1 MYKECSS
8 SKATSILQSGIF
20 PLQYDVELWEK
31 FRPLYSKVCIIM
43 IASKY
48 INILSDSL
56 LLFE

>member
-1 MYKECSS
+1 MGKN
-8 SKATSILQSGIF
+8 F
-20 PLQYDVELWEK
+20 VWEK

-56 LLFE
+56 LLFA